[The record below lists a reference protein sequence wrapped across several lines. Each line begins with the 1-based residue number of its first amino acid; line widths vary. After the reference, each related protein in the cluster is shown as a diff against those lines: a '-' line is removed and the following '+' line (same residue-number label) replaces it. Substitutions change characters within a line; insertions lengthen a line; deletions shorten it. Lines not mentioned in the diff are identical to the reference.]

1 MERGIKHNTH
11 PGEIVYE
18 DIIKENDLTVSKA
31 AQLLGVTRS
40 ALSNV
45 LNSKASISPNM
56 AIRLEKVF
64 GGSALFWLRM
74 QASFDLREAEQSFSK
89 TSVKLERFNFDHS

>member
-11 PGEIVYE
+11 PGELLYE
-18 DIIKENDLTVSKA
+18 DTLKENHLTVSKA
-31 AQLLGVTRS
+31 AQLLRVTRP

-45 LNSKASISPNM
+45 LNGKAAISPVM

-64 GGSALFWLRM
+64 GGSASFWLRM
-74 QASFDLREAEQSFSK
+74 QSAYDLREAEKAFHEASLQ
-89 TSVKLERFNFDHS
+89 LERYDFDHA

>member
-1 MERGIKHNTH
+1 MERGIKQNTH
-11 PGEIVYE
+11 PGELLYQ
-18 DIIKENDLTVSKA
+18 DILKENHLTVSKA

-45 LNSKASISPNM
+45 LNGKAAISPIM

-64 GGSALFWLRM
+64 GGSASFWIRM
-74 QASFDLREAEQSFSK
+74 QSAYDLREAEKAFHETALQ
-89 TSVKLERFNFDHS
+89 LERYDFEHA